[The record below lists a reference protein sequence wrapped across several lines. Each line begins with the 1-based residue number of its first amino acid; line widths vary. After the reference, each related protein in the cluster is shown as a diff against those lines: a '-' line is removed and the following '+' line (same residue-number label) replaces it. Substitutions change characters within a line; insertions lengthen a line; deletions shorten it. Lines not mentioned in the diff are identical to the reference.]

1 MAGRRR
7 RRPCLSR
14 QRRRVRSRTDTATT
28 RRPAPRRAGQGR
40 GRWPP
45 ARRWLGL
52 ALPDVSDWDTPSACS
67 VHGIVHETRCDAP
80 GGARHPRARQD
91 TGPGISRGHQRSQRL
106 TGTPETGVAVLITQ
120 RSQVQSCPRYHCP
133 RYQVVAGQE
142 PDRRETVRL
151 LTCMA
156 AWWQQDRAV
165 PAGRRRGDWQG
176 TAPLAEARRGGQL
189 VWPEEVITAGAL
201 WTRVR
206 SVMTTTIETSAPD
219 KALRALKF
227 VRDGPQASAV
237 WLPRHRAAARLEQLG
252 FALLMQHRFQF
263 ADRGLDGGVCA
274 VD

>member
-151 LTCMA
+151 LTCTEGHSKGDVPHRSNRDSLPFHSRPLFLSRNESRECDTHGE
-156 AWWQQDRAV
+156 QDRAGY
-165 PAGRRRGDWQG
+165 AKR
-176 TAPLAEARRGGQL
+176 PL
-189 VWPEEVITAGAL
+189 P
-201 WTRVR
+201 
-206 SVMTTTIETSAPD
+206 SSASH
-219 KALRALKF
+219 LR
-227 VRDGPQASAV
+227 
-237 WLPRHRAAARLEQLG
+237 
-252 FALLMQHRFQF
+252 
-263 ADRGLDGGVCA
+263 
-274 VD
+274 